1 MKILD
6 IVSVSCMDLVFGCNV
21 CLFGCK

>member
-6 IVSVSCMDLVFGCNV
+6 IVYVSCMELIFGCNV